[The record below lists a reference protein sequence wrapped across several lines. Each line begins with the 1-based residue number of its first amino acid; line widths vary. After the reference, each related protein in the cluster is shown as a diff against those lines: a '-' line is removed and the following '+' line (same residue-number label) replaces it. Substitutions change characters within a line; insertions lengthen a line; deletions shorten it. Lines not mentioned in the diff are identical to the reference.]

1 VIANGDLN
9 EESEFLI
16 EINIEASG
24 KGRMRLRILLGEDE
38 K

>member
-16 EINIEASG
+16 EINMEASG
-24 KGRMRLRILLGEDE
+24 KGRMRLRILLGEF
-38 K
+38 